1 MDQTANPLTP
11 SGRKRRARS
20 KPNRLRDYIAA
31 RKVVKGE
38 FAKQIGC
45 EPPYLSMLLADDAP
59 WPTREIQ
66 LRIATV
72 TKGEVTPNDLAGWP
86 PRT

>member
-1 MDQTANPLTP
+1 MEQQAVIQLP
-11 SGRKRRARS
+11 SGRKRRTRS
-20 KPNRLRDYIAA
+20 KPNRLRDYLAA

-66 LRIATV
+66 LRIAIATN
-72 TKGEVTPNDLAGWP
+72 GEVTPNDLAGWP